1 MEKIDIN
8 RVKKLIKEGNIRW
21 TNHILVRLFQRNIS
35 RQDVLEV
42 LLNGAIIEEYE
53 NDYPYPSCLIYG
65 INQKNVV
72 MHVVCGCNEE
82 EVWIITA
89 YYPDNVEWEDDLKT
103 RKGNE

>member
-1 MEKIDIN
+1 
-8 RVKKLIKEGNIRW
+8 
-21 TNHILVRLFQRNIS
+21 
-35 RQDVLEV
+35 
-42 LLNGAIIEEYE
+42 
-53 NDYPYPSCLIYG
+53 
-65 INQKNVV
+65 

>member
-35 RQDVLEV
+35 RHDVLSV
-42 LLNGAIIEEYE
+42 LLNGDIIEEYE
-53 NDYPYPSCLIYG
+53 NDYPYPSCLILG
-65 INQKNVV
+65 INQKNEV

-89 YYPDNVEWEDDLKT
+89 YYPDNKEWENDLKT
-103 RKGNE
+103 RKGDK